1 VGADFKQLVVAD
13 DDDDPSPD
21 SVALAEPDR
30 VDFNKLSQVLD
41 GLRHKE
47 PLDASTLAAGGFS
60 GLLVLAG
67 MILLLLAWRM
77 GKRGRLVA

>member
-1 VGADFKQLVVAD
+1 
-13 DDDDPSPD
+13 
-21 SVALAEPDR
+21 
-30 VDFNKLSQVLD
+30 VDFDKLSEVLD

-47 PLDASTLAAGGFS
+47 QLDASTLAASAFS

-77 GKRGRLVA
+77 GEGGGRLA